1 MKECLKKFA
10 NLFDENSILRGI
22 DLYEKNAITSVKQ
35 YGNSYYFEIEGIT
48 DDYKVFIT
56 FDKNKNKIGD
66 YYCSCK
72 YFDSGHLCKHLYAC
86 LLTLNDI
93 LETDEIDQPSLM
105 DEDTSSKNKI
115 EQAEIKD
122 NSNNDD
128 EKTKTEISNKDLA
141 SFRIYCNSYDFSQN
155 SMEKFLSQFD
165 LSSHKLATLFL
176 MIRKPKPMEIFL
188 NHFEDK
194 LDSEFFKEIKLDL
207 FPMSTPLKTLVT
219 FLIKHSN
226 MIQYLDD
233 NSLIELFTRHRVAQ
247 DQDRVTLFFLCLSL
261 NQKRA
266 INAFFLE
273 PSNNL
278 NFFQSIAFVNY
289 MKTNMTKEECLSEL
303 NTKIK
308 NCKLSRIE
316 AAFLYHYFDESTKKL
331 YDDFFKKHFSATD
344 REFYY
349 ISNFD
354 YEKEYLVGL
363 PLNRAFYN
371 LLKNQNTQ
379 DLTLYDL
386 RVLYYLRESL
396 FTGENKLIFA
406 KRFRQL
412 ALALFRIKYI
422 DNTKIYCCM
431 SIILEYADDISIIK
445 DLLNKATIYLTN
457 IINYFDCPNAEI
469 LNLYSKIES
478 KYVTKENR
486 IINEYN

>member
-1 MKECLKKFA
+1 MKECLKKLA
-10 NLFDENSILRGI
+10 NLFEENSVLRGI
-22 DLYEKNAITSVKQ
+22 GLYQDDAITNVKKV
-35 YGNSYYFEIEGIT
+35 GNTYVFDVEGIT
-48 DDYKVFIT
+48 DDYKTSIT
-56 FDKNKNKIGD
+56 FDKNKDKIKD
-66 YYCSCK
+66 YYCTCMH
-72 YFDSGHLCKHLYAC
+72 FDSGHLCKHLYAS
-86 LLTLNDI
+86 LLKLNDI
-93 LETDEIDQPSLM
+93 LDFEEMNQSLFAEENVGSINKEEQSEIIDET
-105 DEDTSSKNKI
+105 
-115 EQAEIKD
+115 
-122 NSNNDD
+122 NNDNI
-128 EKTKTEISNKDLA
+128 KIKTEISNKDLA

-155 SMEKFLSQFD
+155 SMKNFLSQFD
-165 LSSHKLATLFL
+165 LSSHELATLFL

-273 PSNNL
+273 PSNIL
-278 NFFQSIAFVNY
+278 SFTQSVAFVNY
-289 MKTNMTKEECLSEL
+289 MKASMTKEECLTEL

-316 AAFLYHYFDESTKKL
+316 VAFLYPYFDESTKNL

-349 ISNFD
+349 ISNYD
-354 YEKEYLVGL
+354 YEREYLVGL
-363 PLNRAFYN
+363 PLNRTFYS
-371 LLKNQNTQ
+371 LLKKQTTQ

-445 DLLNKATIYLTN
+445 DLLNKATTYFTN
-457 IINYFDCPNAEI
+457 VINYFDSSNAEI
-469 LNLYSKIES
+469 LDLYSKIES
-478 KYVTKENR
+478 KYMTKENR